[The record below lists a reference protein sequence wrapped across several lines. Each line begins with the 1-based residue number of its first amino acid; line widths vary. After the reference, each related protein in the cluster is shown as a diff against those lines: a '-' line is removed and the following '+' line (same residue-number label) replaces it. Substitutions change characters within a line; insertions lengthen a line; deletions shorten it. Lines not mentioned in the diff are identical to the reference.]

1 MDSLSAHSTWRASR
15 ERVRVVS
22 IRSGSLIVEAEVD
35 FVGTV
40 DAWPLPNVEAASFVD
55 YANSNAAAL
64 IASDSFFT
72 AFGPVSAHDPRA
84 PLRRGWIYGPP
95 LKA

>member
-1 MDSLSAHSTWRASR
+1 MAGEQGARAR
-15 ERVRVVS
+15 REHPERVADR
-22 IRSGSLIVEAEVD
+22 GGGGGL
-35 FVGTV
+35 VGTV

-95 LKA
+95 L